1 MKKLLLSVL
10 AISALVACSKSDVI
24 EMPQSQAIKFG
35 SAFVDNSTKAI
46 DPTWQHTAANASFKV
61 WGKLSTTNGST
72 NIFRGLKV
80 TKSGTG
86 IGNTWYYSEDRV
98 QYWIPSVDYSFAA
111 IAGKTSSVDVDAAD
125 GMPTT
130 ISYDAA
136 TQSDLLYASATA
148 IGKTSA
154 NQEVKFTFSHLLS
167 RAQFKFVNAYPEQS
181 DLYIQVSDIKIND
194 AYKSGSYAI
203 NTNSWTATDNSY
215 DLVFGNGVTVDETG
229 NGAPI
234 YVGSNEACYS
244 NKVGLLVPA
253 TYDNN
258 NATTDIP
265 EFKLSFKVEVFLK
278 QVIAGATEYT
288 KINALTQDFTTDNLV
303 PDGPLTF
310 DKNCSYNFV
319 ITVGKNDLEPIKFG
333 LEKVEY
339 WTPTTPDTNIGI

>member
-46 DPTWQHTAANASFKV
+46 DPTWQHTVDGALFKV

-72 NIFRGLKV
+72 NIFSGVDV

-86 IGNTWYYSEDRV
+86 IGNTWYYSEDKV
-98 QYWIPSVDYSFAA
+98 QYWIPSVNYSFAA
-111 IAGKTSSVDVDAAD
+111 IAGTTSSVDADAD
-125 GMPTT
+125 GMPAT

-148 IGKTSA
+148 TGKTSA

-181 DLYIQVSDIKIND
+181 NLYIKVSDINIID
-194 AYKSGSYAI
+194 SYKSGSYNI
-203 NTNSWTATDNSY
+203 SSKTWTATDNSY
-215 DLVFGNGVTVDETG
+215 DLVFGNGVKSNEKNDNVD
-229 NGAPI
+229 PI
-234 YVGSNEACYS
+234 YVGSNKACYS

-253 TYDNN
+253 TYDKD
-258 NATTDIP
+258 NATTDKP

-278 QVIAGATEYT
+278 QVIAGVTKYT
-288 KINALTQDFTTDNLV
+288 QIDALTQDFTTDNLV
-303 PDGPLTF
+303 PDGTLTF
-310 DKNCSYNFV
+310 NNNCSYNFV
-319 ITVGKNDLEPIKFG
+319 ITVGENDLEPIKFG